1 MTETTDHTTAPA
13 TGSQPQTEAEEP
25 RGLNTGGNPIVQNHV
40 MERVVEELT
49 EKWGELLD
57 HGRIRATALEAY
69 QEMDRTARIKT
80 FLPTHAAR
88 LGDDRLHAYAVAE
101 GLIEAPLPKVLFVC
115 PSNTGRSQ
123 IAAALMGRQNSV
135 AVRSGGITPGGHLH
149 HRAVEALNERRI
161 DLSEMYPKALTED
174 VLRAAE
180 YVVAIDTAA
189 ELPDTHG
196 ATVISWTDVPKLT
209 DKPIEQVREIV
220 DLIEAKVQA
229 LSEDLVGLRSE
240 TSGAATQ
247 DQPRTGKVLAA

>member
-1 MTETTDHTTAPA
+1 MTETTDQN
-13 TGSQPQTEAEEP
+13 TGQPQVGAEES
-25 RGLNTGGNPIVQNHV
+25 RGLDTGGNPIVQNHV
-40 MERVVEELT
+40 MERVVAELT

-135 AVRSGGITPGGHLH
+135 AVRSGGISPGGHLH
-149 HRAVEALNERRI
+149 HRAVQALNERGI
-161 DLSEMYPKALTED
+161 DLSEMYPKSLTED

-180 YVVAIDTAA
+180 YVVAIDTAGD
-189 ELPDTHG
+189 LPDVHG
-196 ATVISWTDVPKLT
+196 ATVISWTDVPQLT
-209 DKPIEQVREIV
+209 DKPIEEVRQIV
-220 DLIEAKVQA
+220 DLIEDKVRA
-229 LSEDLVGLRSE
+229 LSEDLVGLKSDSE
-240 TSGAATQ
+240 AA
-247 DQPRTGKVLAA
+247 AAQSRDGQALVA